1 MRVPYSTLLALL
13 LTLPLTAQT
22 PDATRPPNFV
32 IIFADDLG
40 YGDLSSY
47 GHPTLHTPRLD
58 QMAREGQRWTNFY
71 TAANVC
77 TPSRAA
83 LLTGRLPQRSGMASN
98 AQRVLFPD
106 SHHGLPTSEFT
117 LAEQLKQ
124 AGYAT
129 AAIGKWHLGHKPEY
143 LPTNHGFDSY
153 YGIPYSNDM
162 SKLTE
167 LENDSFWRQ
176 PRELITPTSF
186 DVPLLQD
193 TTEVERPADQRT
205 ITRRYTEAA
214 VTFIEE
220 HADEPFFVYLAHNL
234 PHVPL
239 FGSDDFLGT
248 SERGLYGDVV
258 EEIDHGV
265 GRILDLL
272 RERGLAENTV
282 VVFTSDNGPWLSF
295 GLDGGSAGHFYA
307 GKGTTWE
314 GGHRVPA
321 IFWGPGTVTPG
332 TVREMGA
339 TLDLLPTFSAL
350 AGVALPTDRI
360 LDGVDLGPVLRERAE
375 SPRETM
381 FFYRGTDLH
390 AVRSGPWKAH
400 YVTWGAYGQ
409 YGEREEHPTPLLYHL
424 GHDPGESTNVA
435 RQHPEVVAELA
446 RLVEE
451 HRRTMEYGDDQLADR
466 GPE

>member
-106 SHHGLPTSEFT
+106 SHHGLPTSEVT

-214 VTFIEE
+214 MTFIEE

-239 FGSDDFLGT
+239 FASDDFLGT

-321 IFWGPGTVTPG
+321 IFWGPGIVTPG

-360 LDGVDLGPVLRERAE
+360 LDGVDLGPVLREGAE
-375 SPRETM
+375 SPRENM

-424 GHDPGESTNVA
+424 GHDPGEATNVA
-435 RQHPEVVAELA
+435 GQYPEVLAELA

-451 HRRTMEYGDDQLADR
+451 HQRTMEYGDDQLADR

>member
-1 MRVPYSTLLALL
+1 MRTLLALL
-13 LTLPLTAQT
+13 FPLLLAAQST
-22 PDATRPPNFV
+22 DTTRPPNFV
-32 IIFADDLG
+32 LIFADDLG

-47 GHPTLHTPRLD
+47 GHPTLRTPRLD

-106 SHHGLPTSEFT
+106 SHHGLPSSEVT

-124 AGYAT
+124 VGYAT

-143 LPTNHGFDSY
+143 LPTNHGFDTY

-186 DVPLLQD
+186 DVPLVRD

-205 ITRRYTEAA
+205 ITRRYTQEALD
-214 VTFIEE
+214 FIDE
-220 HADEPFFVYLAHNL
+220 HAEEPFFVYLAHNL

-239 FGSDDFLGT
+239 FASDDFLGT

-265 GRILDLL
+265 GQILDLL
-272 RERGLAENTV
+272 RERGLAENTI
-282 VVFTSDNGPWLSF
+282 VVFTSDNGPWLAF
-295 GLDGGSAGHFYA
+295 GLDGGSAGPLYA

-321 IFWGPGTVTPG
+321 IFWGPGHVAPG
-332 TVREMGA
+332 TTVRGLGA

-350 AGVALPTDRI
+350 AGVPLPDRQ
-360 LDGVDLGPVLRERAE
+360 LDGVDLSPVLRDQAQ
-375 SPRETM
+375 SPRTTM

-390 AVRSGPWKAH
+390 AMRSGPWKVH
-400 YVTWGAYGQ
+400 YVTRGEYGQ
-409 YGEREEHPTPLLYHL
+409 FGGREEHATPLLYHL
-424 GHDPGESTNVA
+424 GQDPGESTNVA
-435 RQHPEVVAELA
+435 SQYPEVLAELA

-451 HRRTMEYGDDQLADR
+451 HQRTMEFGPDQLADR